1 MKKSFGLAQRI
12 FLGFGLQLLL
22 IVGIYAV
29 AMTQSTEFME
39 NNLVSDMLREELE
52 MSVQELNYHEE
63 LQLPPSMSM

>member
-39 NNLVSDMLREELE
+39 NNLVSDR
-52 MSVQELNYHEE
+52 VCKKICV
-63 LQLPPSMSM
+63 